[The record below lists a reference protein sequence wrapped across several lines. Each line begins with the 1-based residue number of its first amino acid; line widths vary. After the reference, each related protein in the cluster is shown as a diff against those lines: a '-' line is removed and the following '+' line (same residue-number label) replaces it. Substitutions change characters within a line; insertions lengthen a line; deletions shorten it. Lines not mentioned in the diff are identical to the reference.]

1 MNQICER
8 TKYSFD
14 DTFCILNTLGDVIK
28 DNISHHDKCVEM
40 RIFPGLKLTSKFIKS
55 EESKSNLNLQSNSI
69 LSLSANFTDDFRKK
83 VRKSHQSY
91 NN

>member
-1 MNQICER
+1 
-8 TKYSFD
+8 
-14 DTFCILNTLGDVIK
+14 
-28 DNISHHDKCVEM
+28 M
-40 RIFPGLKLTSKFIKS
+40 RIFPGLKLTSKFIKP
-55 EESKSNLNLQSNSI
+55 EESKSNLNLQINSI